1 MEFPYRSLKIG
12 LPLVYVNSVFS
23 YTLDMSAIQDD
34 LGFDVSSLDDFSVE
48 DIQFPDLAQSVN
60 PDDKVKLK
68 STFHFF
74 RSFSELKNEA
84 KGGYIEAEIDVPDNV
99 QTIKIALVTH
109 HSIPEPHVNLLF
121 VTPKVKNSK
130 EKCLEL
136 KPEDHAVLLKRVGNN
151 QFGIVQSRYWP
162 SGNEEFFGP
171 NFFKDGKLIL
181 GKTGL

>member
-1 MEFPYRSLKIG
+1 MAEL
-12 LPLVYVNSVFS
+12 
-23 YTLDMSAIQDD
+23 QDD
-34 LGFDVSSLDDFSVE
+34 LDIGFDVSGLKDFSVQ
-48 DIQFPDLAQSVN
+48 DIQFPDLAPFPELAPSVN

-151 QFGIVQSRYWP
+151 QFGIVQPRYWP
-162 SGNEEFFGP
+162 SGNEDFFRS
-171 NFFKDGKLIL
+171 
-181 GKTGL
+181 